1 MTILGSLTNSLGLT
15 GTSQST
21 NTAGISADEALQLKV
36 KDAYYRMQLEK
47 QAQAAQQAYST
58 MHTTSAAHTT
68 AINPYLTQQAY
79 QTPIDIPKY
88 NLEEGA
94 WDVPISQLVDLWT
107 VRYGSKW
114 VDESDLDEFY
124 KVASRRLRVL
134 NKVESHFVNGKD
146 VFRIVE

>member
-15 GTSQST
+15 GTSQQAS
-21 NTAGISADEALQLKV
+21 TAGLSPQDALELKV

-47 QAQAAQQAYST
+47 QAGAFYP
-58 MHTTSAAHTT
+58 TTS
-68 AINPYLTQQAY
+68 INPYLN
-79 QTPIDIPKY
+79 QTPVEIETI
-88 NLEEGA
+88 NLEEGG
-94 WDVPISQLVDLWT
+94 WDVPVSQLVDLWT
-107 VRYGSKW
+107 VRFGSKW

-124 KVASRRLRVL
+124 KVASRRLRAL

>member
-1 MTILGSLTNSLGLT
+1 MSILGSLTNSLGIT
-15 GTSQST
+15 GTSQQTSAD
-21 NTAGISADEALQLKV
+21 NTALHQKVHEAYV
-36 KDAYYRMQLEK
+36 KM
-47 QAQAAQQAYST
+47 QAQKAMQAQQAY
-58 MHTTSAAHTT
+58 TTTT
-68 AINPYLTQQAY
+68 TQPGGFYPTAAINPYLAQN
-79 QTPIDIPKY
+79 QTPLEIPTI

-114 VDESDLDEFY
+114 VDESELDEFY
-124 KVASRRLRVL
+124 KVASQRLRTL

>member
-1 MTILGSLTNSLGLT
+1 MTILGSLTSGLGLT
-15 GTSQST
+15 GISQST
-21 NTAGISADEALQLKV
+21 SADDTALHQKVHEAYAK
-36 KDAYYRMQLEK
+36 MQAEK
-47 QAQAAQQAYST
+47 AMQAQQAYGTSNVT
-58 MHTTSAAHTT
+58 LGAFSHT
-68 AINPYLTQQAY
+68 PYLAQQQATFTE
-79 QTPIDIPKY
+79 QPTI

-94 WDVPISQLVDLWT
+94 WDIPVSQLVDLWT

-124 KVASRRLRVL
+124 KVASRRLRAL

>member
-1 MTILGSLTNSLGLT
+1 MSILGSLTNSLGIT

-21 NTAGISADEALQLKV
+21 AGLSPQDALELKV
-36 KDAYYRMQLEK
+36 KDAYYRMQIEK
-47 QAQAAQQAYST
+47 QAQAAQNSYGT
-58 MHTTSAAHTT
+58 MHTSNATT
-68 AINPYLTQQAY
+68 LPYRPIPIEIPTINL
-79 QTPIDIPKY
+79 
-88 NLEEGA
+88 NEGA

-114 VDESDLDEFY
+114 VDDSELDEFY
-124 KVASRRLRVL
+124 KVTSQRLRAL

>member
-1 MTILGSLTNSLGLT
+1 MSLTSPLQQASTAGLT
-15 GTSQST
+15 P
-21 NTAGISADEALQLKV
+21 DEALQLKV
-36 KDAYYRMQLEK
+36 QDAYYRMQLEK
-47 QAQAAQQAYST
+47 AARAAQQAYPT
-58 MHTTSAAHTT
+58 IAT
-68 AINPYLTQQAY
+68 NPYAY
-79 QTPIDIPKY
+79 QQQQTPVPIDIPKY

-107 VRYGSKW
+107 VRFGSKW

-124 KVASRRLRVL
+124 KVASQRLRAL